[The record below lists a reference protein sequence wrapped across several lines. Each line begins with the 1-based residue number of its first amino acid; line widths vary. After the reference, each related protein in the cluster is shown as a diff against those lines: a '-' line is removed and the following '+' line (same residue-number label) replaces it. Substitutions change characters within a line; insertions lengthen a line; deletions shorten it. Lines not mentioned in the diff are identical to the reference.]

1 MGLVFY
7 CIYAI
12 LAVELFR
19 DFGEG
24 GVYYTYDDRTG
35 FNATNDAHSARGYV
49 LGIEYYGDF
58 MRALYTLFQVMTG
71 ESWSEAVVR
80 PLIFGLYK
88 NNAATVGIFFVSFI
102 ILTQIVL
109 INVVVAVLLENFV
122 TSEPD
127 LDAEVNARMANLD
140 LKDTTGDISFKLDQV
155 MKDHEH
161 YRSHVVTQLGEIR
174 EFVRKA

>member
-1 MGLVFY
+1 MGNAFIVMLVFY

-24 GVYYTYDDRTG
+24 GVYYTYDSRTG
-35 FNATNDAHSARGYV
+35 SSASNDAYSARGYV

-80 PLIFGLYK
+80 PLVFGLYK
-88 NNAATVGIFFVSFI
+88 NDAVVVGIFFVSFI

-122 TSEPD
+122 TSDPD
-127 LDAEVNARMANLD
+127 LDAEVDARIVTLD
-140 LKDTTGDISFKLDQV
+140 LKDTTGDINFKLDRV
-155 MKDHEH
+155 MQDLTH
-161 YRSHVVTQLGEIR
+161 YRSHVGNQ
-174 EFVRKA
+174 